1 MRQKPYVPGWHR
13 MIETHSN
20 GGCHGLL
27 RNRYRRQSV
36 AREAITLP
44 NIRGATLRVTR
55 GTLWLTEE
63 RARDDVVLRPGDNWL
78 VESNGNTVVEAQG
91 DATFRIVGLGGAGV
105 LRPATARRGFIRSTL
120 ASLLAAP
127 ASHSVPYA

>member
-1 MRQKPYVPGWHR
+1 MACF
-13 MIETHSN
+13 ETGTVVN
-20 GGCHGLL
+20 LT
-27 RNRYRRQSV
+27 

-105 LRPATARRGFIRSTL
+105 LRPATARPGFIRSAL
-120 ASLLAAP
+120 ASLLVAP
-127 ASHSVPYA
+127 RSHSVPYA

>member
-1 MRQKPYVPGWHR
+1 MACF
-13 MIETHSN
+13 ETGTVVN
-20 GGCHGLL
+20 LT
-27 RNRYRRQSV
+27 

-91 DATFRIVGLGGAGV
+91 DATFRIVGRAGV
-105 LRPATARRGFIRSTL
+105 LRPATARPGFIRSAL
-120 ASLLAAP
+120 ASLLVAP
-127 ASHSVPYA
+127 RSHSVPYA